1 MIHEFSKV
9 NAFGMG
15 VAGSLRGKLTSS
27 VRNCGTLWGGYVPI
41 RVNYFWVALS
51 KFISYCSP
59 YLKNGE
65 LRTIRAH
72 FRRCNGISKL
82 CPQACMFQFIGKLF
96 CCTVLLYYN
105 LKLWNLHLD
114 SLNITTGVINS
125 IKVKSSVKI
134 WVHSILYLWWGDRGS
149 FAVQSGDH
157 FPSGDHLRFNLG
169 IISGPGII
177 CGSVHLWWR
186 CSKLTRKFKSSLQM
200 SKILVTRNV
209 DWLQLGKTLSTFT
222 CF

>member
-51 KFISYCSP
+51 KFITSCSP

-82 CPQACMFQFIGKLF
+82 CIQACMFQYISKLF
-96 CCTVLLYYN
+96 CCTVQLYYN
-105 LKLWNLHLD
+105 LKLWNLHVD
-114 SLNITTGVINS
+114 SLNITTGVIKKKKFY
-125 IKVKSSVKI
+125 KVEIHCPNLSPF
-134 WVHSILYLWWGDRGS
+134 HSIFMVRRSEIICGS
-149 FAVQSGDH
+149 F
-157 FPSGDHLRFNLG
+157 PR
-169 IISGPGII
+169 PGII
-177 CGSVHLWWR
+177 CGPDWDFRVPVEISLVYWQYKAMNFSLHYR
-186 CSKLTRKFKSSLQM
+186 IKYFKNNNCFPS
-200 SKILVTRNV
+200 ILNIFF
-209 DWLQLGKTLSTFT
+209 S
-222 CF
+222 